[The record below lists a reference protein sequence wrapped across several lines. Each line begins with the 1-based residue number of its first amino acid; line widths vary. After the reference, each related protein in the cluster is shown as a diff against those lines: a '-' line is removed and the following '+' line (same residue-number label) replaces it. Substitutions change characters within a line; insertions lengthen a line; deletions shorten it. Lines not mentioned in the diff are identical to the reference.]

1 MTASQ
6 QIALARVAREALTN
20 VRDHAEATAVTL
32 AATATHEGVSLVVV
46 DDGKGFDPARDDDGL
61 GLAGMHDRVRL
72 LGGRLVV
79 ESRPGGPTRVA
90 ATLPRWRPS
99 S

>member
-1 MTASQ
+1 
-6 QIALARVAREALTN
+6 
-20 VRDHAEATAVTL
+20 
-32 AATATHEGVSLVVV
+32 
-46 DDGKGFDPARDDDGL
+46 
-61 GLAGMHDRVRL
+61 MHDRVRL

-99 S
+99 G